1 MINDCCSANRSHGS
15 NINNN
20 NSNSTSSIDV
30 KLTDSQNI
38 VLFQNDP
45 NPYSE
50 MTVINYI
57 LPDDIQKA
65 QMLFYNSNGKLI
77 QSVELTQRGQCALN
91 VFASDLSNGLY
102 TYTLVVDGKIVA
114 TKKMVKQ

>member
-57 LPDDIQKA
+57 LPDNVQKA

-77 QSVELTQRGQCALN
+77 QSVELIQRGQCALN

-102 TYTLVVDGKIVA
+102 TYTLVVDGKIFE